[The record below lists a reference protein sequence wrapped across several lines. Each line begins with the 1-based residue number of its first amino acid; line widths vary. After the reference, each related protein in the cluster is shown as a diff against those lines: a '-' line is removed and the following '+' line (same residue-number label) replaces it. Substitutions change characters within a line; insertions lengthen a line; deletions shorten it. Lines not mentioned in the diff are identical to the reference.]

1 MLGGKIERNQKM
13 LKALPKEFYLNQNW
27 FILQDEDYMDSFLR
41 AFHKPLLTLVTAV
54 FNYIKLQIFIS
65 KFTPQLTKITGIYF

>member
-1 MLGGKIERNQKM
+1 
-13 LKALPKEFYLNQNW
+13 
-27 FILQDEDYMDSFLR
+27 MDSFLR

-65 KFTPQLTKITGIYF
+65 KFTPQLTKITGIYRSSFSFQTDSYYVLNFMLLKLVSLIHSRALKL